1 MTDGNEKLKQ
11 MEEEMDRFEA
21 EIAHQ
26 SSGKTP
32 NNIPISGGFTF
43 PPVTNFMPPQLR
55 VHQNPTNVV
64 QPVYSVLPLPPGV
77 PMFVPLSQPPVS
89 CYHMNVAH
97 TQLPPSNPVF
107 MPSKASNMSIPT
119 PKVEM
124 SPVSSVN
131 KETVSEHNPTQKV
144 ISAPPQ
150 MAGPNELAARAK
162 QAAAAVAA
170 AKSKAEDED
179 DDVTR
184 ALLAAAAGV
193 TYTRVQGPDGKE
205 KVLASITKPPLTPV
219 VTQSSKKSKL
229 TDLNTDTEVNK
240 VTQTTILPP
249 VAPTIYR
256 SASTTTN
263 DQVYKKKKYIRT
275 AAGATWEDPTLVE
288 WDPNDFRLFCGD
300 LGNEVTDDTLAR
312 AFNRYP
318 SFQKAK
324 VVRDKRTSKSRG
336 YGFVSFSDPGDFT
349 RAMREMNGKYV
360 GNRPIK
366 LKKSEWRNRQLEVHR
381 KKEKEKRKLGL
392 KN

>member
-1 MTDGNEKLKQ
+1 MSLT
-11 MEEEMDRFEA
+11 RSCR
-21 EIAHQ
+21 HQ
-26 SSGKTP
+26 ILFSCLQRHLICRSQHQKWKCLPFHQLTKRLLV
-32 NNIPISGGFTF
+32 NI
-43 PPVTNFMPPQLR
+43 
-55 VHQNPTNVV
+55 
-64 QPVYSVLPLPPGV
+64 
-77 PMFVPLSQPPVS
+77 
-89 CYHMNVAH
+89 
-97 TQLPPSNPVF
+97 TQLKKLYLPHH
-107 MPSKASNMSIPT
+107 KW
-119 PKVEM
+119 
-124 SPVSSVN
+124 
-131 KETVSEHNPTQKV
+131 
-144 ISAPPQ
+144 
-150 MAGPNELAARAK
+150 AG
-162 QAAAAVAA
+162 AVAA

-249 VAPTIYR
+249 VPPTIYR

>member
-1 MTDGNEKLKQ
+1 MLYFSTLY
-11 MEEEMDRFEA
+11 
-21 EIAHQ
+21 
-26 SSGKTP
+26 T
-32 NNIPISGGFTF
+32 
-43 PPVTNFMPPQLR
+43 VLR
-55 VHQNPTNVV
+55 DQ
-64 QPVYSVLPLPPGV
+64 
-77 PMFVPLSQPPVS
+77 
-89 CYHMNVAH
+89 
-97 TQLPPSNPVF
+97 
-107 MPSKASNMSIPT
+107 
-119 PKVEM
+119 
-124 SPVSSVN
+124 
-131 KETVSEHNPTQKV
+131 
-144 ISAPPQ
+144 
-150 MAGPNELAARAK
+150 
-162 QAAAAVAA
+162 
-170 AKSKAEDED
+170 
-179 DDVTR
+179 
-184 ALLAAAAGV
+184 
-193 TYTRVQGPDGKE
+193 
-205 KVLASITKPPLTPV
+205 VLASITKPPLTPV

-249 VAPTIYR
+249 VPPTIYR

>member
-1 MTDGNEKLKQ
+1 
-11 MEEEMDRFEA
+11 
-21 EIAHQ
+21 
-26 SSGKTP
+26 
-32 NNIPISGGFTF
+32 
-43 PPVTNFMPPQLR
+43 
-55 VHQNPTNVV
+55 
-64 QPVYSVLPLPPGV
+64 
-77 PMFVPLSQPPVS
+77 
-89 CYHMNVAH
+89 MNVAH

-119 PKVEM
+119 QKMEM
-124 SPVSSVN
+124 SSVSSVN

-144 ISAPPQ
+144 ITAPPQ

-193 TYTRVQGPDGKE
+193 TYTRVQGPDGKGKFITYATCMRAK

-249 VAPTIYR
+249 VPPTIYR

-288 WDPNDFRLFCGD
+288 WDPRLQVRACLVMRFDDLRNRINFFFIWLPDDFRLFCGD

-349 RAMREMNGKYV
+349 RAMREMNGK
-360 GNRPIK
+360 
-366 LKKSEWRNRQLEVHR
+366 L
-381 KKEKEKRKLGL
+381 
-392 KN
+392 

>member
-1 MTDGNEKLKQ
+1 MVEGTDKLKQ

-26 SSGKTP
+26 SSGP
-32 NNIPISGGFTF
+32 PPNIPISGGFTF
-43 PPVTNFMPPQLR
+43 TPVTSFMPPQLR

-77 PMFVPLSQPPVS
+77 SMFVPLPQSHVS

-97 TQLPPSNPVF
+97 THLPPPNSVF
-107 MPSKASNMSIPT
+107 MPSKASNISVPT
-119 PKVEM
+119 SKTEV
-124 SPVSSVN
+124 VSATSVHKDTSN
-131 KETVSEHNPTQKV
+131 DINSNQKV
-144 ISAPPQ
+144 ITAPPQ
-150 MAGPNELAARAK
+150 MAGPNELAERAK

-170 AKSKAEDED
+170 AKSRAEDED

-219 VTQSSKKSKL
+219 VTQPSKKSKSA
-229 TDLNTDTEVNK
+229 DLITDTEVNK
-240 VTQTTILPP
+240 VTQSIIIPP
-249 VAPTIYR
+249 APPSIYR
-256 SASTTTN
+256 SASTNTS
-263 DQVYKKKKYIRT
+263 DPVYKKKKYIRT

-349 RAMREMNGKYV
+349 RAMREMNGK
-360 GNRPIK
+360 
-366 LKKSEWRNRQLEVHR
+366 
-381 KKEKEKRKLGL
+381 
-392 KN
+392 